1 MQTTVLE
8 RVKQAVNYLIYVNNL
23 DNDKEL
29 ATKMGYAS
37 AYLSH
42 LKNGRVALSDK
53 FIQNLIKL
61 DNNIDKNYI
70 STGEGKLLK
79 QSNLDTIKHLEREIE
94 TKDELIE
101 ALKKQ
106 IHLLENR

>member
-8 RVKQAVNYLIYVNNL
+8 RVKQAVNYLIFVNNL

-42 LKNGRVALSDK
+42 LKTGKVALSDK
-53 FIQNLIKL
+53 FIQNLAKM
-61 DNNIDKNYI
+61 DGNIDKNYI
-70 STGEGKLLK
+70 ATGEGKLLK
-79 QSNLDTIKHLEREIE
+79 NSSIDTIKHLEREIT

-106 IHLLENR
+106 IQLLENR